1 VCIKEYILINFK
13 KISNIVLS
21 LVIMSSL
28 SACGNNQSV
37 NDNTTDSTKAES
49 VENKDPSSNKQ
60 ATDVAK
66 TDTKDDMKGT
76 KDNGGDVTT
85 IEYWHVNAETQG
97 GTTVE
102 ELVNKFNEEHDDIKV
117 VVRFNPDMYKG
128 LMQNL
133 QAEEATGNTPDIVQ
147 VGWAFLEYFSNNFD
161 YVSPQDA
168 IDQYDPE
175 DKTFLKDNFL
185 PNVLDLAKNNNG
197 DQVGIPYSLSNP
209 ILYINRDLM
218 EEAGLGDK
226 TPKTWQE
233 VREYAKVVSEKT
245 GKYGFYEQEPADFWA
260 QQAMIESNGGK
271 MIELED
277 QKPKANFATK
287 EGFEA
292 MQLMADMLNEDK
304 SAVNLGFDE
313 GLQAFTNGEVAMY
326 YTTIAKRA
334 AVEKGAQFKV
344 ETTLSPTFG
353 DKERK
358 LPAGGSM
365 LAITAKDPKQI
376 AAAWEFEKYLYSVES
391 MAEWTKGTGYV
402 PPRKGVDEDPKG
414 LKDFLAEN
422 ELMKPAIEQMPYV
435 VPWASFP
442 GDAGLQA
449 EQMLLDMRDKIFGG
463 QQSAEDAMTQTQE
476 EINQIM
482 E

>member
-1 VCIKEYILINFK
+1 MINIKK
-13 KISNIVLS
+13 VSSVALS
-21 LVIMSSL
+21 LLVL
-28 SACGNNQSV
+28 VGFSACGNNEST
-37 NDNTTDSTKAES
+37 NDNSTDTTSTQSIES
-49 VENKDPSSNKQ
+49 NKDTEESKDVSETKNANVDGSNDSS
-60 ATDVAK
+60 
-66 TDTKDDMKGT
+66 KG
-76 KDNGGDVTT
+76 VTT

-102 ELVNKFNEEHDDIKV
+102 ELVNRFNEEHDDIEV
-117 VVRFNPDMYKG
+117 IARFNPDMYKG

-133 QAEEATGNTPDIVQ
+133 QAEQAAGKTPDLVQ
-147 VGWAFLEYFSNNFD
+147 VGWAFLEYFSNNFE
-161 YVSPQDA
+161 YLSPQDA
-168 IDQYDPE
+168 IDKYDSE
-175 DKTFLKDNFL
+175 DKDFLKDNFL
-185 PNVLDLAKNNNG
+185 PNVLDLAVNNNG

-209 ILYINRDLM
+209 ILYINRELM
-218 EEAGLGDK
+218 KEAGLGDK
-226 TPKTWQE
+226 TPQTWE
-233 VREYAKVVSEKT
+233 EIREYAKIVNEKT

-271 MIELED
+271 MIEIVD
-277 QKPKANFATK
+277 GKAKATFATD

-292 MQLMADMLNEDK
+292 MQLIADMLNEDK
-304 SAVNLGFDE
+304 SAVSLGFDE

-334 AVEKGAQFKV
+334 AVEKGANFKV
-344 ETTLSPTFG
+344 ETTLSPTFK

-376 AAAWEFEKYLYSVES
+376 EAAWEFEKYLYSVES

-402 PPRKGVDEDPKG
+402 PPRKGVEDDPNG

-435 VPWASFP
+435 APWASFP

-463 QQSAEDAMTQTQE
+463 QQSAKEAMTQAQE
-476 EINQIM
+476 DINRMM

>member
-1 VCIKEYILINFK
+1 MINIKK
-13 KISNIVLS
+13 VSSVVLS
-21 LVIMSSL
+21 LLVL
-28 SACGNNQSV
+28 VGFSACGNNEST
-37 NDNTTDSTKAES
+37 NDNSTDTTSTQSIES
-49 VENKDPSSNKQ
+49 NKDTEESKDVSETKNANVDGSNDSS
-60 ATDVAK
+60 
-66 TDTKDDMKGT
+66 KG
-76 KDNGGDVTT
+76 VTT

-102 ELVNKFNEEHDDIKV
+102 ELVNRFNEEHDDIEV
-117 VVRFNPDMYKG
+117 IARFNPDMYKG

-133 QAEEATGNTPDIVQ
+133 QAEQAAGNTPDLVQ
-147 VGWAFLEYFSNNFD
+147 VGWAFLEYFSNNFE

-168 IDQYDPE
+168 IDKYDSE
-175 DKTFLKDNFL
+175 DKDFLKDNFL
-185 PNVLDLAKNNNG
+185 PNVLDLAVNNNG

-209 ILYINRDLM
+209 ILYINRELM
-218 EEAGLGDK
+218 KEAGLGDK
-226 TPKTWQE
+226 TPQTWE
-233 VREYAKVVSEKT
+233 EIREYAKIVNEKT

-271 MIELED
+271 MIEIVD
-277 QKPKANFATK
+277 GKPKATFATD

-292 MQLMADMLNEDK
+292 MQLIADMLNEDK
-304 SAVNLGFDE
+304 SAVSLGFDE

-334 AVEKGAQFKV
+334 AVEKGANFKV

-353 DKERK
+353 DKKRK

-365 LAITAKDPKQI
+365 LAITAEDPKQI
-376 AAAWEFEKYLYSVES
+376 EAAWEFEKYLYSVES

-402 PPRKGVDEDPKG
+402 PPRKGVEDDPNG

-463 QQSAEDAMTQTQE
+463 QQSAKEAMTQAQE
-476 EINQIM
+476 DINRMM

>member
-1 VCIKEYILINFK
+1 MINIKK
-13 KISNIVLS
+13 VSSVVLS
-21 LVIMSSL
+21 LLVL
-28 SACGNNQSV
+28 VGFSACGNNEST
-37 NDNTTDSTKAES
+37 NDNSTDSTSTQSIES
-49 VENKDPSSNKQ
+49 NKDTEENKDVSETKNANVDGSNDSS
-60 ATDVAK
+60 
-66 TDTKDDMKGT
+66 KG
-76 KDNGGDVTT
+76 VTT

-102 ELVNKFNEEHDDIKV
+102 ELVNRFNEEHDDIEV
-117 VVRFNPDMYKG
+117 IARFNPDMYKG

-133 QAEEATGNTPDIVQ
+133 QAEQAAGKTPDLVQ
-147 VGWAFLEYFSNNFD
+147 VGWAFLEYFSNNFE

-168 IDQYDPE
+168 IDKYDSE
-175 DKTFLKDNFL
+175 DKDFLKDNFL
-185 PNVLDLAKNNNG
+185 PNVLDLAVNNNG

-209 ILYINRDLM
+209 ILYINRELM
-218 EEAGLGDK
+218 KEAGLGDK
-226 TPKTWQE
+226 TPQTWE
-233 VREYAKVVSEKT
+233 EIREYAKIVNEKT

-271 MIELED
+271 MIEIVD
-277 QKPKANFATK
+277 GKAKATFAID

-292 MQLMADMLNEDK
+292 MQLIADMLNEDK
-304 SAVNLGFDE
+304 SAVSLGFDE

-334 AVEKGAQFKV
+334 AVEKGANFKV

-376 AAAWEFEKYLYSVES
+376 EAVWEFEKYLYSVES
-391 MAEWTKGTGYV
+391 MAQWTKGTGYV
-402 PPRKGVDEDPKG
+402 PPRKGVEDDPNG

-435 VPWASFP
+435 APWASFP

-463 QQSAEDAMTQTQE
+463 QQSAKEAMTQAQE
-476 EINQIM
+476 DINRMM

>member
-1 VCIKEYILINFK
+1 MFNIKKVSKLA
-13 KISNIVLS
+13 LS
-21 LVIMSSL
+21 LIVMASFT
-28 SACGNNQSV
+28 ACGNNQAS
-37 NDNTTDSTKAES
+37 NDNATNTAQNQS
-49 VENKDPSSNKQ
+49 VENDADTTNKEV
-60 ATDVAK
+60 ANTDDSD
-66 TDTKDDMKGT
+66 DTNAEVSEN
-76 KDNGGDVTT
+76 NGEVTT

-102 ELVNKFNEEHDDIKV
+102 ELVNKFNEEHDDIEV
-117 VVRFNPDMYKG
+117 VARFNPDMYKG

-133 QAEEATGNTPDIVQ
+133 QAEQAAGSTPDVVQ
-147 VGWAFLEYFSNNFD
+147 VGWAFLEYFSNNFE
-161 YVSPQDA
+161 YVSPQAA
-168 IDQYDPE
+168 IDQYDTE
-175 DKTFLKDNFL
+175 NKTFLTDNFL
-185 PNVLDLAKNNNG
+185 PNVLDLAVNNNG

-218 EEAGLGDK
+218 DEAGLSDK
-226 TPKTWQE
+226 TPKTWEE
-233 VREYAKVVSEKT
+233 VREYAKVVKDKT
-245 GKYGFYEQEPADFWA
+245 GEYGFYEQEPADFWA

-271 MIELED
+271 MIELENG
-277 QKPKANFATK
+277 KPKAAFATE

-304 SAVNLGFDE
+304 SAAHLGFDE
-313 GLQAFTNGEVAMY
+313 GLQAFINGEIAMY

-344 ETTLSPTFG
+344 ETTLSPSFG
-353 DKERK
+353 EKERK

-376 AAAWEFEKYLYSVES
+376 AAAWEFEKFLYSVES
-391 MAEWTKGTGYV
+391 MAAWTKGTGYV
-402 PPRKGVDEDPKG
+402 PPRKGVDEDPNG

-422 ELMKPAIEQMPYV
+422 TLMKPAIEQMPYV

-463 QQSAEDAMTQTQE
+463 QQSAKDAMTEAQE
-476 EINQIM
+476 GINRIM

>member
-1 VCIKEYILINFK
+1 MINFK

-117 VVRFNPDMYKG
+117 VARFNPDMYKG

-133 QAEEATGNTPDIVQ
+133 QAEEATGNTSDIVQ

>member
-1 VCIKEYILINFK
+1 MVNIKKLSNLALSILMLASF
-13 KISNIVLS
+13 
-21 LVIMSSL
+21 
-28 SACGNNQSV
+28 SACGNNQTTT
-37 NDNTTDSTKAES
+37 NDNASDSTTQT
-49 VENKDPSSNKQ
+49 VENNDSTDNKESIEVATEDNKESSETTEEN
-60 ATDVAK
+60 
-66 TDTKDDMKGT
+66 
-76 KDNGGDVTT
+76 NGEVTT

-102 ELVNKFNEEHDDIKV
+102 ELVNKFNEEHDDIQV
-117 VVRFNPDMYKG
+117 VARFNPDMYKG

-133 QAEEATGNTPDIVQ
+133 QAEQAAGKTPDIVQ
-147 VGWAFLEYFSNNFD
+147 VGWAFLEYFSNNFE

-168 IDQYDPE
+168 IDQYAPD
-175 DKTFLKDNFL
+175 DKDFLTENFL
-185 PNVLDLAKNNNG
+185 PNVLDLAVNNNG

-209 ILYINRDLM
+209 VLYINRDLM
-218 EEAGLGDK
+218 QEAGLGDK
-226 TPKTWQE
+226 TPQTWE
-233 VREYAKVVSEKT
+233 EIREYAKIVTEKT

-277 QKPKANFATK
+277 GKPKAAFATE

-292 MQLMADMLNEDK
+292 MQLIADMLNEDK
-304 SAVNLGFDE
+304 SAAHLGFDE
-313 GLQAFTNGEVAMY
+313 GLQAFTNGEIALY

-344 ETTLSPTFG
+344 ETTLSPLFG

-365 LAITAKDPKQI
+365 LAITAKDPRQI
-376 AAAWEFEKYLYSVES
+376 AAAWEFEKFLYSVES
-391 MAEWTKGTGYV
+391 MAAWTEGTGYV
-402 PPRKGVDEDPKG
+402 PPRKGVDEDPNG

-435 VPWASFP
+435 APWASFP

-463 QQSAEDAMTQTQE
+463 QQSAKDAMTQAQE
-476 EINQIM
+476 EINRIM